1 MAKFGEPKATENQTS
16 LGPDIVIVASP
27 PATLVFSLTF
37 EDYAAKRTESML
49 KFSWNSLVSLSGR
62 LLPHRIQR
70 TSEMP
75 YGIQAGEGQEQGATM
90 KYIFDLPFTSPPPQ
104 AASLV
109 ASLKKAIEVP
119 FSNFTNEQSDGSEV
133 EVTVLFPSTF
143 PFSTF

>member
-1 MAKFGEPKATENQTS
+1 MAKFGEPKATENQAS

-27 PATLVFSLTF
+27 PATLAFSLTF
-37 EDYAAKRTESML
+37 EDNAAKRMESML

-62 LLPHRIQR
+62 LLPHRIQQ
-70 TSEMP
+70 TSEML
-75 YGIQAGEGQEQGATM
+75 YVIQAGEGQEKGATM